1 MKISNQR
8 NVYNGHFKIELYDVT
23 NPENGQTHTE
33 ECFERGD
40 SVAALVFDREK
51 QTFLFTEQFRIGSKS
66 NLIEIVAGS
75 MDKDGEQPIDALKR
89 ELMEEMGLEIA
100 PPDEN
105 NYPNYQ
111 YLGAFYVSPGGCSER
126 VHIFVVDKIIKT
138 GNGGGVGTEN
148 INVLELTPSELFEYL
163 RNGNIL
169 DMKTAFVLQAFFA
182 AQHQHEHESEQN

>member
-89 ELMEEMGLEIA
+89 ELMEETGHEATEWHFLGKTAVDANRGAGHAFLFLALNAHPVQSCLPGDLEEQRLLKLTRQELEHALDHGQFKVLAWAAVVAMGLRKW
-100 PPDEN
+100 DS
-105 NYPNYQ
+105 
-111 YLGAFYVSPGGCSER
+111 LHKGAGA
-126 VHIFVVDKIIKT
+126 DKT
-138 GNGGGVGTEN
+138 
-148 INVLELTPSELFEYL
+148 
-163 RNGNIL
+163 
-169 DMKTAFVLQAFFA
+169 
-182 AQHQHEHESEQN
+182 

>member
-8 NVYNGHFKIELYDVT
+8 NAYNGHFKIELYDVT

-40 SVAALVFDREK
+40 SVAALVFDRDK

-66 NLIEIVAGS
+66 SLIEIVAGS
-75 MDKDGEQPIDALKR
+75 MDKDDEEPIDALKR

-100 PPDEN
+100 PPDEF

-126 VHIFVVDKIIKT
+126 IHIFVVDKIIKT
-138 GNGGGVGTEN
+138 GNGGGIGTEN
-148 INVLELTPSELFEYL
+148 IKTLELNPEALFEKF

-169 DMKTAFVLQAFFA
+169 DMKTAFTLQVFFA
-182 AQHQHEHESEQN
+182 SQQQKQYESEQ